1 MGLLLLLTLLVSLAV
16 GVPVA
21 FSLGLTALV
30 YMVQRPDFSML
41 TIPQKM
47 MTGIDSFP
55 LLAVVFFL
63 LAGTLMNYGGVT
75 RRLVNLASA
84 LVGHII
90 GGLAHV
96 NIVANVIMAGMSGSA
111 AADAAAIGSILIP
124 AMTKVGFS
132 PGFAAAVTASAA
144 TIGPII
150 PPSIPFV
157 ILGSMTGVSIGRLF
171 LGGFIP
177 GILMG
182 LYLMGAA
189 YIISKRRG
197 YGVNTKRASF
207 RQLVVAFWRAIPA
220 LGMPVTVIGGILGGV
235 FTPTE
240 AAAVAAVYSFL
251 LGVIYRELK
260 ISALRS
266 ILTEVVV
273 SNAAVMLIVAVF
285 SLVGWILAIEEIP
298 QTLSA
303 TFLFLTTN
311 PAVFLLIVNILLF
324 LMGIPIEPLPIM
336 IIMAPMLVPMLKMYN
351 IDPVHFGVVFTLNTM
366 IGLITPPVGMNMYI
380 SSYLAKCTMTD
391 FTREAWPFIIALV
404 LVLLLI
410 TYVPGI
416 TLFLPNLLMG
426 PAR

>member
-1 MGLLLLLTLLVSLAV
+1 MGLLLLLTLLISLTV

-30 YMVQRPDFSML
+30 YMVQRPDFSMV

-63 LAGTLMNYGGVT
+63 LAGSLMNYGGAT

-84 LVGHII
+84 LVGHIT

-111 AADAAAIGSILIP
+111 AADAAAIGSLLIP
-124 AMTKVGFS
+124 AMIKAGFS
-132 PGFAAAVTASAA
+132 RGFAAAVTAAAA

-197 YGVNTKRASF
+197 YGVSTKRASF
-207 RQLVVAFWRAIPA
+207 KQVVVAFWHAIPA
-220 LGMPVTVIGGILGGV
+220 LGMPVAVIGGILGGV

-251 LGVIYRELK
+251 LGFIYKELK
-260 ISALRS
+260 ISALPS
-266 ILTEVVV
+266 ILIEVVV

-303 TFLFLTTN
+303 TFLTLTTN

-336 IIMAPMLVPMLKMYN
+336 VIMAPMLVPMLKMYN

-380 SSYLAKCTMTD
+380 SSYLAKSTMTD
-391 FTREAWPFIIALV
+391 FTREACPFVIALV

>member
-1 MGLLLLLTLLVSLAV
+1 MALVMLLELILLLGI

-21 FSLGLTALV
+21 FSLGIIALV
-30 YMVQRPDFSML
+30 YLTQHPDLAMM
-41 TIPQKM
+41 TVPQKL

-63 LAGTLMNYGGVT
+63 FAGTMMNYGGAT

-84 LVGHII
+84 LVGHIT

-96 NIVANVIMAGMSGSA
+96 NIVANMIMAGMSGAA
-111 AADAAAIGSILIP
+111 AADAAATGSILIP
-124 AMTKVGFS
+124 AMVKSGFS
-132 PGFAAAVTASAA
+132 PGFSAAVTAAA
-144 TIGPII
+144 STIGPII

-171 LGGFIP
+171 LAGLVP
-177 GILMG
+177 GVLMG
-182 LYLMGAA
+182 LYLMVAA

-197 YGVNTKRASF
+197 YHASAHRAS
-207 RQLVVAFWRAIPA
+207 LPDVGVAFWKALPA
-220 LGMPVTVIGGILGGV
+220 LGMPVVVLGGILGGI

-240 AAAVAAVYSFL
+240 AAAVAAVYAFFL
-251 LGVIYRELK
+251 GFAYRELS
-260 ISALRS
+260 IRDLPS

-285 SLVGWILAIEEIP
+285 SLLGWILAIEQIP
-298 QTLSA
+298 QTLST
-303 TFLFLTTN
+303 TFLNLTHD
-311 PAVFLLIVNILLF
+311 PVVFLLIVNIMLF
-324 LMGIPIEPLPIM
+324 ILGIPVEPLPLM
-336 IIMAPMLVPMLKMYN
+336 ILMAPMLIPMLKSYG

-380 SSYLAKCTMTD
+380 TSYLAKATTSE
-391 FTREAWPFIIALV
+391 FTREVVPFIVALV

-410 TYVPGI
+410 TYVPAL
-416 TLFLPNLLMG
+416 TLFLPNLIMG
-426 PAR
+426 PAK